1 MKKYA
6 LALDLIDDDML
17 IREYEEHHRNGWP
30 EISQSIIESGILSM
44 EIFRTSNRLFMVM
57 ETTDEFTFE
66 NKKQLDEANQR
77 VQEWEQLMWNFQ
89 QALPWS
95 NPGEKWVL
103 MNKIFELENEQQTVK
118 NN

>member
-6 LALDLIDDDML
+6 LALDLIDDDKL
-17 IREYEEHHRNGWP
+17 IREYEEHHKNGWP
-30 EISQSIIESGILSM
+30 EVSTSIIESGVLSM
-44 EIFRTSNRLFMVM
+44 EIYRTSNRLFMVM

-66 NKKQLDEANQR
+66 NKKIMDQSNKH
-77 VQEWEQLMWNFQ
+77 VQEWEKLMWNFQ

-103 MNKIFELENEQQTVK
+103 MNKIFELKNEQQTIE

>member
-6 LALDLIDDDML
+6 LALDLIDDDIL

-30 EISQSIIESGILSM
+30 EISQSIIESGVLSM
-44 EIFRTSNRLFMVM
+44 EIYRTSNRLFMVM

-66 NKKQLDEANQR
+66 KKKLLDKSNKH
-77 VQEWEQLMWNFQ
+77 VQDWEQLMWNFQ

-95 NPGEKWVL
+95 DPGEKWVL
-103 MNKIFELENEQQTVK
+103 MKRIFELDDEQQAI
-118 NN
+118 